1 MGLPKMI
8 PLLICSL
15 ISIWFAIF
23 GVYTFT
29 SQYTCWLVKWN
40 KSFKSSCEKFM
51 WIPSAVV
58 VFIILAM
65 AMYKA
70 NFSYSSYSD

>member
-1 MGLPKMI
+1 MI

-15 ISIWFAIF
+15 LSIWFAIF

-29 SQYTCWLVKWN
+29 SQYTCWVVKWN
-40 KSFKSSCEKFM
+40 KSLKSTCQSFF

-58 VFIILAM
+58 VVFVIGLAM
-65 AMYKA
+65 YRA
-70 NFSYSSYSD
+70 NTLSPI